1 MTVYGIIPARAG
13 SKSLPDKNIALLMGH
28 PLLSYSI
35 TTALQCDF
43 IDQVY
48 VTSDSEDILNIAENY
63 GSKRVL
69 RPPQI
74 SGDLSRDVEYLKHFA
89 NTIDGIK
96 ESDVVVLLRPT
107 HPLRNVSLL
116 SEAFKRYTYT
126 ENIHSLRSMKRSQE
140 ILFKS
145 WHINS
150 DGFAIPL
157 IKDWPGI
164 VDATNAPRQILP
176 KTFYQDGYIDI
187 FSFNTVLNL
196 GSTSG
201 VRVLPFFIEEFS
213 VDIDTSADMDLIVK
227 YLRDNQLPKWFKLPI
242 PKKT

>member
-13 SKSLPDKNIALLMGH
+13 SKSLPDKNITLLMGH

-63 GSKRVL
+63 GAKRVL

-89 NTIDGIK
+89 TTVDGIK

-116 SEAFKRYTYT
+116 SEAFKRYQST

-140 ILFKS
+140 IFFKS

-157 IKDWPGI
+157 INDWPGI

-187 FSFNTVLNL
+187 FSFDTVLNL

-201 VRVLPFFIEEFS
+201 VKVLPFFIEEFS
-213 VDIDTSADMDLIVK
+213 VDIDTSADMDLIIK

-242 PKKT
+242 PKQT